1 MKKVIIFGG
10 YGFVGNELYIN
21 LYKKK
26 FQVFRYRNKIY
37 SNKKNS
43 IFYTCRNFEKKIKK
57 IKPDYI
63 YFLSGNSYPNNSF
76 LNSTLDFKSNNMP
89 LQELLHALK
98 SIKFKGPLI
107 YTSSIA
113 VYGNSTK
120 KLVKEN
126 EKLNP
131 CSNYALSKEIAEK
144 QLLFFSRNFGIKS
157 ICLRLCSIY
166 GPGLKRQ
173 IIYDLITKIKSK
185 KQIKLHGHKHD
196 KRQFLFVEDCAE
208 MLSKFCKKNIK
219 ANFNIFNISG
229 GNLVHIKAIAKEIQG
244 ILKINKKVVFLN
256 KVKSPNL
263 PSLSN
268 FKFLKKFG
276 QIKFTPLKLG
286 LIKTIKIK

>member
-89 LQELLHALK
+89 LQELLHAIK

-144 QLLFFSRNFGIKS
+144 QLLFFSRNFG
-157 ICLRLCSIY
+157 
-166 GPGLKRQ
+166 
-173 IIYDLITKIKSK
+173 DL
-185 KQIKLHGHKHD
+185 LY
-196 KRQFLFVEDCAE
+196 
-208 MLSKFCKKNIK
+208 
-219 ANFNIFNISG
+219 
-229 GNLVHIKAIAKEIQG
+229 
-244 ILKINKKVVFLN
+244 
-256 KVKSPNL
+256 
-263 PSLSN
+263 
-268 FKFLKKFG
+268 
-276 QIKFTPLKLG
+276 
-286 LIKTIKIK
+286 